1 MLLLDRELLAQ
12 TIEPLERWGHSFYAF
27 SLYVADTA
35 GPPRIYSYGLE
46 HSPPIQEPGPIA
58 DSLRSAMR
66 LHLSHARDAR
76 TVAIIV
82 DSIAGPFSEAVDGI
96 EGPAFARMAI
106 TELEDRSGR
115 CRRLERDYR
124 FVNDPKQDPPSGT
137 GWGFG
142 HVRYDSPRITR
153 CEPRRFWPP
162 DSVVEMPTRPRLAK
176 PIVRPLSI
184 SSLDNYFSVVG
195 RFTGQLTIHDDSI
208 VVEFDTLIAT
218 RRLPEDT
225 QTIRLDSIR
234 VGVGYGDDDKGW
246 SPLDDSKALRIGRR
260 LARGGSI
267 ERHGVRFLLRH
278 ERSERDLN
286 SWIVVTFHITVG
298 RPGEPGYLRAAT
310 TYAHSK
316 RGVLAA
322 P

>member
-1 MLLLDRELLAQ
+1 
-12 TIEPLERWGHSFYAF
+12 
-27 SLYVADTA
+27 
-35 GPPRIYSYGLE
+35 
-46 HSPPIQEPGPIA
+46 
-58 DSLRSAMR
+58 MR
-66 LHLSHARDAR
+66 RHLSYYRDAS
-76 TVAIIV
+76 TVAIIT

-96 EGPAFARMAI
+96 EGPQFPRMAI
-106 TELEDRSGR
+106 TEMEDRSGR

-124 FVNDPKQDPPSGT
+124 FVNDPKSGT

-142 HVRYDSPRITR
+142 YVRFDAPRITR

-162 DSVVEMPTRPRLAK
+162 DSVVEVPTRPHLAK
-176 PIVRPLSI
+176 PIVRALSI

-195 RFTGQLTIHDDSI
+195 RFGGKLTVYDDSI
-208 VVEFDTLIAT
+208 VVQFDTLIAT

-234 VGVGYGDDDKGW
+234 VGVGVGDDKGW
-246 SPLDDSKALRIGRR
+246 SPIDDSKALLIGRR
-260 LARGGSI
+260 LSRGGTI
-267 ERHGVRFLLRH
+267 ERHDVRFLMEHARG
-278 ERSERDLN
+278 ERDAT

-298 RPGEPGYLRAAT
+298 RPGEPGYLPAAT